1 MVYVAA
7 EVAVVA
13 VAANPCRLKTKKTG
27 RDRPAFFV
35 GNKHV
40 DLAQSVVEAYH
51 GAKFSANTAQDKIM
65 TEQTSLSIM
74 ADIGGTNTRV
84 ALAHGAVV
92 RPDSIQRFKNA
103 DYTGL
108 EAVLAAYLENHPD
121 IVPDAACA
129 AIAGPVRDGK
139 GTLTNLDWTV
149 DRELLTRATGARI
162 ATVINDLQAQG
173 HAVGHLNESQ
183 CVLVKDGH
191 DAGPQAARLV
201 VGVGTGFNAAPVYRA
216 SAVTLVPPGEAGHT
230 NLPASDALTNE
241 FSTSFASEHG
251 FCSVEDALSGR
262 GLGHIYSWLAK
273 RAGSSELKDP
283 PEIMETC
290 ANGQDP
296 LATETVAFFAKT
308 LGNVCG
314 NLALT
319 TLPFG
324 GIYLVGGVARAV
336 TPYLAEHGFS
346 EAFSTKGRFSD
357 FMRQFNIWSVD
368 DDYAALSGM
377 AALLQE
383 LRTGTPDRH

>member
-1 MVYVAA
+1 
-7 EVAVVA
+7 
-13 VAANPCRLKTKKTG
+13 
-27 RDRPAFFV
+27 
-35 GNKHV
+35 
-40 DLAQSVVEAYH
+40 
-51 GAKFSANTAQDKIM
+51 M
-65 TEQTSLSIM
+65 TEQSSLSIM

-84 ALAHGAVV
+84 ALADGAAV

-103 DYTGL
+103 DYSGL
-108 EAVLAAYLENHPD
+108 EAVLVKYLESYPD
-121 IVPDAACA
+121 LIPDAACA

-139 GTLTNLDWTV
+139 GTLTNLNWTV

-162 ATVINDLQAQG
+162 ASVINDLQAQG
-173 HAVGHLNESQ
+173 HAVGHLNETQ
-183 CVLVKDGH
+183 CILVKDGQ

-216 SAVTLVPPGEAGHT
+216 SSVTLVPPGECGHT
-230 NLPASDALTNE
+230 NLPTSDTLTSE
-241 FSTSFASEHG
+241 FSSNFASEHG

-262 GLGHIYSWLAK
+262 GLSHIYSWLAK
-273 RAGSSELKDP
+273 RSCSNMRKNA
-283 PEIMETC
+283 PEIMEFC

-296 LATETVAFFAKT
+296 LAVETVAFFSKT

-336 TPYLAEHGFS
+336 TPYLTEQGFC
-346 EAFSTKGRFSD
+346 EAFSSKGRFSD
-357 FMRQFNIWSVD
+357 FMHQFKIWSVD